1 MSIEAN
7 HAIYALFSEFIFRSK
22 QLSKNQDEMEEL
34 SDAYLR
40 YRDLLHH
47 QEQLRICL
55 IKIFGVLGIYSPD
68 VSQKTAKLI
77 SPRELDSSEIRE
89 SLKLWEILELYLSA
103 VDGRATVRNFRSFL
117 FLLGFRVTP
126 QAIDSSIKAHPEL
139 FQEGIDG
146 EERFLMLK
154 RAA

>member
-7 HAIYALFSEFIFRSK
+7 HAIYALFSEFIGRCK
-22 QLSKNQDEMEEL
+22 QLSNNQGEMEEL
-34 SDAYLR
+34 SDPYLR

-47 QEQLRICL
+47 QEQLRARL
-55 IKIFGVLGIYSPD
+55 IKIFGVLGKHSPD

-77 SPRELDSSEIRE
+77 SPREIDSSEIRE

-103 VDGRATVRNFRSFL
+103 VDGKATVRHFRSFL
-117 FLLGFRVTP
+117 FLLDFKVTP
-126 QAIDSSIKAHPEL
+126 QAIESSIKAHPEL
-139 FQEGIDG
+139 FQEDTDG
-146 EERFLMLK
+146 GERFLILK